1 MLMQLLKKVIKGNS
15 LFNSAILN
23 TIAAAIPIVLLQLI
37 ILPLLSKKMDSEHY
51 GLLVTIL
58 SLLNLIPAT
67 MGNALNNIRLLNN
80 NRYKD
85 SDSIGDFNKILIGQ
99 LFFVLISTGIICAF
113 YIVNSYNVIITVIHI
128 ALTVLLSGMWFYR
141 EYGIVHFLINLD
153 YRSVLV
159 NNVLLALGYI
169 IGYLAFLMIG
179 VWEIIYIAGY
189 IFSLT
194 HILINTNLIKE
205 GIKETFLINTIK
217 REYIIYLTSCII
229 YKMVSFADKLILYPI
244 LGGGLVSIYYV
255 STLSGKVINMIITPV
270 SSVILSYVAKGTQS
284 QKSFKKML
292 FGGIVMSAIGYVL
305 CVLCSKPILFLLYPE
320 YASEAMKYIY
330 VTTGTIA
337 FGVLISLIN
346 PYVLKKK
353 SMKYQLII
361 NSGTLAVYITISMI
375 LLKVYG
381 LMGFCIGVLVTNIFK
396 FILMLVVYNMK
407 TKSGEISYGI

>member
-1 MLMQLLKKVIKGNS
+1 MERLKNKIKTNS

-23 TIAAAIPIVLLQLI
+23 TIAAAIPIILLQLI
-37 ILPLLSKKMDSEHY
+37 ILPLLSKKMNSDHY

-67 MGNALNNIRLLNN
+67 MGNALNNIRLLYNN
-80 NRYKD
+80 KYGYPN
-85 SDSIGDFNKILIGQ
+85 SIGDFNNILVRQ
-99 LFFVLISTGIICAF
+99 LFIVLISTGIICGF
-113 YIVNSYNVIITVIHI
+113 YIVDSYNITFTAIHI
-128 ALTVLLSGMWFYR
+128 ALTILLSGMWFFR
-141 EYGIVHFLINLD
+141 EYGIVHFLVNLD

-159 NNVLLALGYI
+159 NNILLAFGYI
-169 IGYLAFLMIG
+169 TGYLAFLMIG

-205 GIKETFLINTIK
+205 GVKKTSLINTIR
-217 REYIIYLTSCII
+217 RENIIYLISCII
-229 YKMVSFADKLILYPI
+229 YKMVSFADKLLLYPI

-255 STLSGKVINMIITPV
+255 SSLSGKVINMIITPV
-270 SSVILSYVAKGTQS
+270 SSVVLSYVAKGTQS

-292 FGGIVMSAIGYVL
+292 LGGIVMSAIGYVL
-305 CVLCSKPILFLLYPE
+305 CVLFSKPILFLLYPE

-361 NSGTLAVYITISMI
+361 NSSTLAVYIIISMS

-381 LMGFCIGVLVTNIFK
+381 LMGFCIGALVTNIFK
-396 FILMLVVYNMK
+396 FILMLVVYNTK